1 MFNCMRYKAK
11 GVQYYPLASVTK
23 FLILMEQCLNEMSN
37 FNFKS
42 YSKKLRA
49 TVHLEIK
56 KNLFK
61 SNHELSFLKTFCMFF
76 LRVGFQDE
84 PAVCY

>member
-1 MFNCMRYKAK
+1 MFNYVRYKAK
-11 GVQYYPLASVTK
+11 GVKHYPLASVTK
-23 FLILMEQCLNEMSN
+23 FVILMEQCLNEMPN

-61 SNHELSFLKTFCMFF
+61 SDHELSFLKRVCF
-76 LRVGFQDE
+76 LHVLS
-84 PAVCY
+84 